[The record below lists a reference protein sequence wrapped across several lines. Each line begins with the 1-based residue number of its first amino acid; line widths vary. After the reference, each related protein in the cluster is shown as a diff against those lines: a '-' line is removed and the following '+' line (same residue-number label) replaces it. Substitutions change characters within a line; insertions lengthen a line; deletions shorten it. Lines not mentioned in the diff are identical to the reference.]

1 MFGGGLTYMTLLRF
15 YLLLKRIARSY
26 SAIICFCLHC
36 TGTWF
41 ARYVL
46 CTSTTWPLFINC
58 TFASQTQSYSRQLRL
73 CHSTAYTIHV
83 VT

>member
-1 MFGGGLTYMTLLRF
+1 MKVDTIMKHSEQCALQNVSNGNRVVMINKIYREKWLNVPVHKATV
-15 YLLLKRIARSY
+15 
-26 SAIICFCLHC
+26 III
-36 TGTWF
+36 
-41 ARYVL
+41 
-46 CTSTTWPLFINC
+46 INC